1 MRESPFFI
9 FVNSANREYNK
20 NTLKWDIME
29 YSIIRRNV
37 VFSWSISRGLNR
49 HPLYLT
55 PPQNHLS

>member
-37 VFSWSISRGLNR
+37 VFSWSISSGLNKN
-49 HPLYLT
+49 PQYLT